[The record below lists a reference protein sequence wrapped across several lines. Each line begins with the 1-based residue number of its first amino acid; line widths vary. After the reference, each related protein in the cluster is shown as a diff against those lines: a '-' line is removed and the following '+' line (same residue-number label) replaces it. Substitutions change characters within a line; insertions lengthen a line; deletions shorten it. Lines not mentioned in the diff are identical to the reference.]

1 MSCPNP
7 LHSPGVAVDARE
19 EKSRKLSGIF
29 NVFGKFAIDVGEDL
43 SARARKRL
51 PQAQKT
57 ADLGRRSRTRHAD
70 GAAPVSQDKEDATAY
85 WKHLDRQKAYTTG
98 MQAAHLPCSGKYKW
112 IDTCMYWGIEHEVMP
127 ADMALSCVQCHES
140 LKGERTCNRCH

>member
-1 MSCPNP
+1 MSGRKVLKGPLRLLIRERYLLGIVWGSGIMSCPNP

-57 ADLGRRSRTRHAD
+57 ADLGRRARTRHAD
-70 GAAPVSQDKEDATAY
+70 GAAPVSQDKEGATAY
-85 WKHLDRQKAYTTG
+85 
-98 MQAAHLPCSGKYKW
+98 
-112 IDTCMYWGIEHEVMP
+112 
-127 ADMALSCVQCHES
+127 
-140 LKGERTCNRCH
+140 